1 MELVLVVKDKLHK
14 ETGQFRGQGQ
24 GCSLRKI
31 GVKTTLR
38 KAQRSESESRG
49 EGIPV
54 GKEGLSGQAM
64 SDLRVGGNMRSGI
77 NECEALHVLGDRM
90 ISTASDT
97 EGGCRS

>member
-38 KAQRSESESRG
+38 KAQRSERAE
-49 EGIPV
+49 E
-54 GKEGLSGQAM
+54 KEF
-64 SDLRVGGNMRSGI
+64 R
-77 NECEALHVLGDRM
+77 
-90 ISTASDT
+90 
-97 EGGCRS
+97 